1 MKFVVSFLLL
11 AFLTLPA
18 QAELLLLSLG
28 ESKRI
33 SLSHNRVVFVG
44 SKKLLYLKKEGSSLI
59 VRAKNLGTTSL
70 NVGSKSYRVLIV
82 SAEKKQKIK
91 ILDEFLK
98 NLWGLDWDFKEK
110 KISVLGELNRISDW
124 VHLSPQ

>member
-1 MKFVVSFLLL
+1 M
-11 AFLTLPA
+11 
-18 QAELLLLSLG
+18 
-28 ESKRI
+28 
-33 SLSHNRVVFVG
+33 
-44 SKKLLYLKKEGSSLI
+44 I